1 MDDFGGSRSDP
12 GMLGS
17 GVYFAGSASLS
28 SKFAKLGKS
37 GLGSRLMLVNQVALG
52 QVKVIYMLI
61 YTRQGHC
68 AKYDLVT
75 CYFLHTCYLL
85 LIVCSGYY
93 ILLIVCSSS
102 FS

>member
-28 SKFAKLGKS
+28 NKFAKLGKS